1 MRLNTAPEN
10 HQHKSIAVYSTMA
23 AIVTAL
29 LLWIIASTM
38 EYSDAQRAE
47 IEYCQHVR
55 DGLWPDFKGTYKPDC
70 EGEEEL

>member
-1 MRLNTAPEN
+1 MIEQY
-10 HQHKSIAVYSTMA
+10 QHKSVAVYSTMA

-29 LLWIIASTM
+29 LIWIIASTM
-38 EYSDAQRAE
+38 EYSDAKMTAAE
-47 IEYCQHVR
+47 YADYCQHVR

>member
-1 MRLNTAPEN
+1 MQRETE
-10 HQHKSIAVYSTMA
+10 QIAVYSAMA

-38 EYSDAQRAE
+38 DYDDAQRAE

-55 DGLWPDFKGTYKPDC
+55 DGLWPDYKGIYNKVC
-70 EGEEEL
+70 EEEL

>member
-1 MRLNTAPEN
+1 MIE
-10 HQHKSIAVYSTMA
+10 QYDQKSIAVYSAMA

-38 EYSDAQRAE
+38 DYDDAQRAE

-55 DGLWPDFKGTYKPDC
+55 DGLLPDWKGIYDKVC
-70 EGEEEL
+70 EEEL

>member
-1 MRLNTAPEN
+1 MIE
-10 HQHKSIAVYSTMA
+10 QYDQKSIAVYSTLA

-38 EYSDAQRAE
+38 DYNDAQRAE

-55 DGLWPDFKGTYKPDC
+55 DWLLPDWNGTYKPGC

>member
-1 MRLNTAPEN
+1 MQRETE
-10 HQHKSIAVYSTMA
+10 QIAVYSTMA

-29 LLWIIASTM
+29 VIWIAVSTM
-38 EYSDAQRAE
+38 DYNDAQRAE

-55 DGLWPDFKGTYKPDC
+55 DGLWPDWKGTYKPGC